1 MPSLRRPVRG
11 VLPVDV
17 AAALR
22 GVGGLQ
28 HQAAAL
34 SLAFPDTW
42 VLLPLFCLTW
52 AWVLEQAVAVVML
65 VVWSFVLEKK
75 HYGQS
80 VKLGFFKTQ
89 AFRNSYRLQVVQ
101 LWRRVQSAGQ
111 SVW

>member
-1 MPSLRRPVRG
+1 MAWGACSTRAV
-11 VLPVDV
+11 
-17 AAALR
+17 
-22 GVGGLQ
+22 
-28 HQAAAL
+28 AL
-34 SLAFPDTW
+34 SLAFPDTR

-75 HYGQS
+75 RYGQS

-101 LWRRVQSAGQ
+101 LWRRVQSVGQ